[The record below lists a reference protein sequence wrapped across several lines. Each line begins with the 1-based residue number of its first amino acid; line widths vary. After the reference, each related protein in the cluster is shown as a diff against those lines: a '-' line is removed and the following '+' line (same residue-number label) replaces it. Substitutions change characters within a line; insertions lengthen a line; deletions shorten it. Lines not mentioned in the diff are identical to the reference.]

1 MKMSILVTNA
11 KLSIYLLTTLFIV
24 TTAFF
29 SGCSKEDEDP
39 DFSSDYPID
48 GPYVTAREEGG
59 WRLHSVSADRRLAS
73 EITTE
78 DQFTVQSALKSDL
91 SFRVDIRKDIDD
103 EPAEYTTDGKI
114 LAISDLEGDLPL
126 MIELLYWNGVINQD
140 MDWVFGEGHLVVIGD
155 VFDRGYD
162 VTAMLWFIYQLEAE
176 AEKDGGKVHLLM
188 GNHEALVMAGDLTW
202 ARKKYLDLD
211 LATGISTAERLNG
224 ETLLGRWLRSKNT
237 IERINNVL
245 FVHGGIGEEYVAKG
259 FTVENVNELVRENIG
274 YRDNIICAY
283 DEEACFLFGLDGP
296 LWYNGYFADDMT
308 SAKVE
313 NILNYME
320 AEKMVI
326 GHSKV
331 ESVQSLF
338 NNQIIAIDTHAD
350 SKDDLNGVISESYC
364 EGLLI
369 ENGVYYKI
377 NNLGNKGE
385 LK

>member
-1 MKMSILVTNA
+1 M
-11 KLSIYLLTTLFIV
+11 
-24 TTAFF
+24 
-29 SGCSKEDEDP
+29 
-39 DFSSDYPID
+39 
-48 GPYVTAREEGG
+48 
-59 WRLHSVSADRRLAS
+59 
-73 EITTE
+73 
-78 DQFTVQSALKSDL
+78 

-140 MDWVFGEGHLVVIGD
+140 LDWVFGEGHLVVIGD